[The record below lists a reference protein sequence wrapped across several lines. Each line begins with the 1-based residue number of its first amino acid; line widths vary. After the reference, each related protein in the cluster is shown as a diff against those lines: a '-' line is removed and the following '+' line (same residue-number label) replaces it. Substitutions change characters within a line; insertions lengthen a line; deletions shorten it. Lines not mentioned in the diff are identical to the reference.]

1 MQTAFDSLLD
11 YLAGNWPE
19 LVWIIIVAGCASY
32 FAGHRSRAKWRQRE
46 FLDRLNVSLTSI
58 NDGVL
63 KIRTILEM
71 DVEGVFL
78 NGAAAKRIVAF
89 AKKTT
94 AADPFIP
101 IAKEDLWYYLNPVL
115 NEISERFALGH
126 LQADA
131 GRSVSTEQYLLC
143 LTCERAG
150 AIRTQKIRAMLVR
163 KNLLESLPE
172 EEPKYESATHATRWK
187 TLQQMH
193 SRWKKVPEEFLI
205 VELCF

>member
-19 LVWIIIVAGCASY
+19 LMWIIIVAGCASY

-46 FLDRLNVSLTSI
+46 FLDRLNVSLTFI
-58 NDGVL
+58 DEGVL

-71 DVEGVFL
+71 DVEGIFL
-78 NGAAAKRIVAF
+78 NGAAASRIVAF

-131 GRSVSTEQYLLC
+131 GRSVSSEQYFLC

-163 KNLLESLPE
+163 RNVLENLPE
-172 EEPKYESATHATRWK
+172 EEPKYESASHATRWK
-187 TLQQMH
+187 TLQQMNE
-193 SRWKKVPEEFLI
+193 RWQQVPEDFLL
-205 VELCF
+205 VELYF